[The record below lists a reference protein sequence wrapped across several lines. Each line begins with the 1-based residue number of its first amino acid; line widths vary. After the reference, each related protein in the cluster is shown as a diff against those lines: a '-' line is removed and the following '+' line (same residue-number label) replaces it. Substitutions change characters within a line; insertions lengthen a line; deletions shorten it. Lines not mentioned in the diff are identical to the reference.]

1 MWKKIKNILTI
12 IPSFLSFPIREWGLL
27 QKTPFRKGGQGGF
40 SGGKQYSTPTEDT
53 QSSENETSEQIPFP
67 REFLDI
73 IDNIFLTFPDISQAV
88 KKTVHLGNTG
98 HHVEFEGLSEAQAK
112 SANEEI
118 KNFSKTILKYS
129 AGLDSFVNLLF
140 QQAITKGAISLEI
153 VPSLK
158 FDSVEKIVFVPVK
171 SIQFKKV
178 DREFLPFQN
187 LPGKEPI
194 PLNPEQYMYI
204 PLHTLENSPYGI
216 PPFISAFHSLM
227 IQKDGM
233 QNVKNIIRK
242 FGLLGFIFAQK
253 RIPNNEGLSQGEYK
267 EFLQKDLMNF
277 SKSFRNNF
285 NSGVAVA
292 YDDTTIQH
300 NQVTGD
306 AKGVSDI
313 FQLVEQQIAS
323 GIDIDP
329 ALLGRT
335 YSTTETYAGV
345 VYHSFLSSLTNTR
358 RLIKRALEKILL
370 MHLTYKG
377 FPVKSVSI
385 KFNPDKELN
394 PEKAATAEKTK
405 IENVLLKLNA
415 GIIDLDTAAKELGYP
430 KATGLAAKK

>member
-1 MWKKIKNILTI
+1 MWNKIKNILTI
-12 IPSFLSFPIREWGLL
+12 IPSILFSPLL
-27 QKTPFRKGGQGGF
+27 QRGVRGDFLRKGA
-40 SGGKQYSTPTEDT
+40 KQNYAPVEDT
-53 QSSENETSEQIPFP
+53 QSSETETSEDIPFP
-67 REFLDI
+67 REFLDL
-73 IDNIFLTFPDISQAV
+73 IDTIFLTFPDISQAV
-88 KKTVHLGNTG
+88 KKTIHLGNTG

-140 QQAITKGAISLEI
+140 QQAITKGAISIEI
-153 VPSLK
+153 VPSMK

-178 DREFLPFQN
+178 EREFLPFQN

-216 PPFISAFHSLM
+216 PPFISAFQTLM

-233 QNVKNIIRK
+233 SNVKNILKK

-253 RIPNNEGLSQGEYK
+253 RIPNNEGLSQNEYR

-285 NSGVAVA
+285 SSGVAVA
-292 YDDTTIQH
+292 YDDVKIEH

-329 ALLGRT
+329 ALLGRA

-370 MHLTYKG
+370 THLIYKG
-377 FPVKSVSI
+377 YPLKSLSI

-394 PEKAATAEKTK
+394 PEKAAIADKTK
-405 IENVLLKLNA
+405 IQNVLLKLNA
-415 GIIDLDTAAKELGYP
+415 GIIDLDTAAKELGYA
-430 KATGLAAKK
+430 KATGLPAKKP